1 MLPLLLRR
9 TAEAV
14 PTLLLVTLTIFV
26 VVHVIPGDPAVMLAG
41 EQAREEDIAGV
52 RRHLGLDQPY
62 HVQYLRYLGRLGH
75 GDLGYSFTTRTAVTD
90 VIAPRVWP
98 SIQLALAAM
107 LAAAVLGLGLGILAA
122 LRPHGWFD
130 TVVSLLSLLGV
141 TVPTFWLGLMLMWL
155 LAVHW
160 QLVPSFGAGTW
171 KHLLMPAVT
180 LAAAP
185 LGIIARLT
193 RSEMLEV
200 LQQDF
205 IRTAWA
211 KGLALRIVVL
221 KHALRNMVLPAVNF
235 VGMQLGIAL
244 GYAVVTETVFS
255 WPGLGRLLIDA
266 VTVRDYPTVQGL
278 ILLFA
283 AVFIGLN
290 VLVDGVAM
298 WVDPRIRRATA

>member
-41 EQAREEDIAGV
+41 EQAREEDVAGV

-62 HVQYLRYLGRLGH
+62 HVQYLRYLGRLAH

-98 SIQLALAAM
+98 SVQLALAAM
-107 LAAAVLGLGLGILAA
+107 LGASVLGLGLGILAA

-130 TVVSLLSLLGV
+130 TVVSLFSLLGV

-235 VGMQLGIAL
+235 VGMQVGIAL